1 MTWSVSV
8 PNDCE
13 AQHPVTA
20 FGGHGAGIHHDKHLP
35 VGESLHKK
43 EAIFGALQKMKT
55 KSDEMR
61 QAHDKKYGFPACFAG
76 DNTVIEKVKGTIQI
90 SELKLGDEVLSVV
103 DDTLVYSEVASWLH
117 REPEFEWQPG
127 TCIEVEALD

>member
-1 MTWSVSV
+1 MTWPVSV
-8 PNDCE
+8 PNDCD

-20 FGGHGAGIHHDKHLP
+20 FGGHGAGIHHDRPLP

-43 EAIFGALQKMKT
+43 EAIFGALRMFVEKMKT

-76 DNTVIEKVKGTIQI
+76 DNTVIEKVKGTTQI
-90 SELKLGDEVLSVV
+90 SELKLGDAVLSVV
-103 DDTLVYSEVASWLH
+103 DDTLVYSVVTSWLH
-117 REPEFEWQPG
+117 REPEFEWQPK
-127 TCIEVEALD
+127 TCIE

>member
-1 MTWSVSV
+1 
-8 PNDCE
+8 
-13 AQHPVTA
+13 
-20 FGGHGAGIHHDKHLP
+20 
-35 VGESLHKK
+35 K
-43 EAIFGALQKMKT
+43 EAIFGALRMFVVTLLVWCHTRGQKMKT

-127 TCIEVEALD
+127 TCIE